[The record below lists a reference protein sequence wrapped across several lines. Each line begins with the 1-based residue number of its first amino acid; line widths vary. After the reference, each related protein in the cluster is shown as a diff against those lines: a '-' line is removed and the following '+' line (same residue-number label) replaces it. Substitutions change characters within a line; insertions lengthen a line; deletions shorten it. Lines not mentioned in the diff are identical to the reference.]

1 MTRGLVVHR
10 FPLIRFGLIRL
21 VEEHFH
27 GVVVA
32 EAGTVSQALQRV
44 RQADWDLV
52 VMGLSFNGRGGLEL
66 LKAIKDL
73 RPKLA
78 VLVIS
83 AHSEELYAR
92 RSLKAG
98 AAGYMTK
105 DSSQAELVHAI
116 RKVMSGGR
124 HVSSRL
130 AETLVGDP
138 EPLRVARRHQAL
150 SDREFEVMQF
160 LASGKTVGEIA
171 SLLSLSDRTISTYR
185 ARLLHKLAMKNNAQ
199 VMRYSIENDLV
210 E

>member
-1 MTRGLVVHR
+1 
-10 FPLIRFGLIRL
+10 
-21 VEEHFH
+21 
-27 GVVVA
+27 
-32 EAGTVSQALQRV
+32 
-44 RQADWDLV
+44 
-52 VMGLSFNGRGGLEL
+52 MGLSFGGRGGLEL

-83 AHSEELYAR
+83 AHPEELYAR

-98 AAGYMTK
+98 AAGYVTK

-116 RKVMSGGR
+116 GKLMSGGR
-124 HVSSRL
+124 YVSSKL
-130 AETLVGDP
+130 AEIIVADL
-138 EPLRVARRHQAL
+138 EPLRVPPAHQSL
-150 SDREFEVMQF
+150 SDREFEVMRL